1 MDYTNV
7 WVAQLSWSNQ
17 TIYHLLRDINFSH
30 YPDPG
35 GGETFSQKWKNK
47 EEFIVKK
54 RGNGNRREK
63 RGGKTEVKRG
73 IGVKRGT
80 ILI

>member
-1 MDYTNV
+1 MAIIPT
-7 WVAQLSWSNQ
+7 Q
-17 TIYHLLRDINFSH
+17 
-30 YPDPG
+30 G
-35 GGETFSQKWKNK
+35 GGGNFSQKWKNK

-73 IGVKRGT
+73 IGVKKRNYSYLVSLFNIGPYGRQKKVPKT
-80 ILI
+80 KF